1 MTCDRFVKSMRQVTF
16 RKRAIA
22 IITDLIWN
30 GYSLWGTYQSDTK
43 SPLTITV
50 SFAISESGMYIGR
63 SKG

>member
-1 MTCDRFVKSMRQVTF
+1 MTF